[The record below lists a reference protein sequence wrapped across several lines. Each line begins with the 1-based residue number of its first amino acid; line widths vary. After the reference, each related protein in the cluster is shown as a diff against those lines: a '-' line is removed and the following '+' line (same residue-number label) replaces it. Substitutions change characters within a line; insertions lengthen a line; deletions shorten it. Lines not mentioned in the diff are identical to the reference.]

1 MNVRQ
6 PGFFLSKRKNQSRE
20 EETVFCTYW
29 KTHVAFFFTQKYSAA
44 LSSIAVCFNAY
55 QAEPKQIYDLPSSEL
70 MDSNLGLAATQLL
83 GKLRQS
89 HA

>member
-6 PGFFLSKRKNQSRE
+6 PGFFCRNAKINREKKKLSFALTEKHMLRSSSRKNILLL
-20 EETVFCTYW
+20 YL
-29 KTHVAFFFTQKYSAA
+29 A
-44 LSSIAVCFNAY
+44 LLVCFNAY

-83 GKLRQS
+83 S
-89 HA
+89 VN